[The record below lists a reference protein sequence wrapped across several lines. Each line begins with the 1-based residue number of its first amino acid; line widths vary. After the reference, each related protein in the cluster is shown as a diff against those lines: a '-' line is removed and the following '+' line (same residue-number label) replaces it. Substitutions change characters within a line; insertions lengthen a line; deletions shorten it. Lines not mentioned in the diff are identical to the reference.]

1 MNNELR
7 RAVFEDLALICDLS
21 WSTARDALVD
31 GSLAWTDRPDAF
43 ERLRSLV
50 KSPEDVD
57 AFATAVQEFV
67 HVALHSMLVIVD
79 GGSASAE
86 VGRVRLVDETGESLG
101 DGLHEVFV
109 DHLFETERLR

>member
-7 RAVFEDLALICDLS
+7 RAVLEDLALVRDRS
-21 WSTARDALVD
+21 WSLARDALVND
-31 GSLAWTDRPDAF
+31 SLVWTNCPDAF

-50 KSPEDVD
+50 RSPDDVD
-57 AFATAVQEFV
+57 SFATAVQEFV

-79 GGSASAE
+79 GGTASAE
-86 VGRVRLVDETGESLG
+86 VGRISLVDETGESLG

-109 DHLFETERLR
+109 EHLFETERLR